1 MKRIYSVS
9 LMLALIILFVGCE
22 DFQTSVEN
30 LNEPSSAIVQSNP
43 DHFAEIIDDS
53 YLKFWQSIQLATP
66 SYPISVMAQGG
77 TSSWGGWGTRDVGTI
92 PRQHFDNSQTYIN
105 KGLFLGPWVKLY
117 GAINPVSDILRIIN
131 QGDVKVLDENGQD
144 VTLQIIAN
152 SKALQGLVLGYLSLL
167 YDQAFIGDE
176 YTVIT
181 NEVLLSDY
189 TEVNKAAIAKL
200 EEAILLFENSEFKM
214 TGWNGLT
221 YEGRDA
227 ASLLK
232 GFVAKFEVVKARNSE
247 EISQIDWNKVLMH
260 TSGELVDL
268 APVGD
273 GQLWYS
279 RMLIQGQSPHRYRVS
294 QKVIRMMNTDK
305 SMDEVPYPWPDE
317 VVTLPEID
325 NPNDQ
330 RMILDFTYNA
340 TVSFVGD
347 RGYYFFSSYHYSR
360 YNAFIENNLL
370 GPMNFLTIPELKLFR
385 AEALVRTNGDRTI
398 AASII
403 NETRVMR
410 GGLPPLTGMESD
422 EDLLESIAYERIVEF
437 TWEGSCNVWFY
448 RRMITPTNNMDSD
461 NLYYLEPRTARHLP
475 VPAEELAFLG
485 MDVYTF
491 GGDRAS
497 Q

>member
-1 MKRIYSVS
+1 MKRNCSVS
-9 LMLALIILFVGCE
+9 LILVLFILLVGCE

-30 LNEPSSAIVQSNP
+30 LNEPSSALVHSNP
-43 DHFAEIIDDS
+43 DHFPDIIDDS

-66 SYPISVMAQGG
+66 SYPITVMAQGG

-92 PRQHFDNSQTYIN
+92 PRQHFDNSESYIN

-117 GAINPVSDILRIIN
+117 GAINPVNDILRLIN
-131 QGDVKVLDENGQD
+131 QGEVIVLGDNGQD
-144 VTLQIIAN
+144 ITSQIIAN
-152 SKALQGLVLGYLSLL
+152 AKALQGLALGYLSLL

-189 TEVNKAAIAKL
+189 TTVNKAAIAKL

-214 TGWNGLT
+214 TGWNGLI
-221 YEGRDA
+221 YEGNDA

-232 GFVAKFEVVKARNSE
+232 GFVAKFEVVKARNSAE
-247 EISQIDWNKVLMH
+247 LSQIDWNKVLIN
-260 TSGELVDL
+260 TSGGLVDL

-273 GQLWYS
+273 GQFWYS
-279 RMLIQGQSPHRYRVS
+279 RMLIQGQFPQRYRVS
-294 QKVIRMMNTDK
+294 QKVIRMMNTNK
-305 SMDEVPYPWPDE
+305 PMDEVPYPWPDD
-317 VVTLPEID
+317 VVTLPEIE

-330 RMILDFTYNA
+330 RMISDFTYNA
-340 TVSFVGD
+340 TVPFVRA

-370 GPMNFLTIPELKLFR
+370 GPMNFLTVPELELLR
-385 AEALVRTNGDRTI
+385 AEALVRTNGDRTV

-403 NETRVMR
+403 NKTRVAR
-410 GGLPPLTGMESD
+410 GGLSPMTGRESD

-448 RRMITPTNNMDSD
+448 RRMITPTDNMDSD
-461 NLYYLEPRTARHLP
+461 NLYYLEPRTARHFP
-475 VPAEELAFLG
+475 VPAEELSFLG

-491 GGDRAS
+491 GGDKAN